1 MRSLTSLNEKWAKSV
16 EHAEE
21 KRKEPSKTIRPM
33 RTEERNFG
41 KESQSKWLAFIVIWW
56 EECGRKKGKAEEIKE
71 RPFGHLGSGK
81 KREVPASETE
91 E

>member
-33 RTEERNFG
+33 RIEERDFDWNKVKVSGLHLLWFYVKSVKG
-41 KESQSKWLAFIVIWW
+41 SKQ
-56 EECGRKKGKAEEIKE
+56 EKMKK
-71 RPFGHLGSGK
+71 
-81 KREVPASETE
+81 
-91 E
+91 

>member
-41 KESQSKWLAFIVIWW
+41 WRKVKVSGLHLLWFDGKSVE
-56 EECGRKKGKAEEIKE
+56 GRKEK
-71 RPFGHLGSGK
+71 LK
-81 KREVPASETE
+81 K
-91 E
+91 